1 MKRTIFFMIFIFG
14 FGFTLQAQS
23 SNKLSRSERKKGW
36 VLLFDGLSTEG
47 WSSPGG
53 KPVSEGWEIIDGNL
67 TAVAEGKGGDIITQQ
82 EYADFELKLDYRIA
96 TGANSGIKYFFTK
109 YENGGDLGL
118 EYQILDD
125 KLAED
130 NKEADHLTGSLYDV
144 LPPIKINK
152 KVNPPGQWNTVRIVS
167 KGNNIQHWL
176 NDFKILEFDRDGE
189 KFINGVLQSKFK
201 AVTPKFGSVKQ
212 GHILLQE
219 HGGEISFRNIKIRLL

>member
-47 WSSPGG
+47 WSTTGG
-53 KPVSEGWEIIDGNL
+53 KPVSAGWEIIDGNL
-67 TAVAEGKGGDIITQQ
+67 TAVAEGKGGDIITQK

-96 TGANSGIKYFFTK
+96 PGCNSGVKYFFTK

-130 NKEADHLTGSLYDV
+130 NKEADHLAGSLYDV
-144 LPPIKINK
+144 LPPVKLRK
-152 KVNPPGQWNTVRIVS
+152 KLNAPGQWNTIRIVS
-167 KGNNIQHWL
+167 IGNAVQHWL
-176 NDFKILEFDRDGE
+176 NDFKILEYSRGNEEFKDAVS
-189 KFINGVLQSKFK
+189 KSKFSN
-201 AVTPKFGSVKQ
+201 AVPAFGTVKK

-219 HGGEISFRNIKIRLL
+219 HGGEVSFRNIKIKPL